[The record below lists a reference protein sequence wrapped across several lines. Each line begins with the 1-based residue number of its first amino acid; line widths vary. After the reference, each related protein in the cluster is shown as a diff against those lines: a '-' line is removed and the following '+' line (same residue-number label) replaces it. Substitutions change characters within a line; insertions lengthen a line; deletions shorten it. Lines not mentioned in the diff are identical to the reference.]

1 MKNGII
7 TGAIVLAGIG
17 GLVLLNNNKNNS
29 TSKNAFFRNDDP
41 KVERSYAEYG
51 DKDCKDFS
59 TQAEAQRFFEEQGG
73 PDKDSH
79 NLDRDGDGIVCES
92 LK

>member
-7 TGAIVLAGIG
+7 TGAIVLAGLG
-17 GLVLLNNNKNNS
+17 GYALYNNNSNS
-29 TSKNAFFRNDDP
+29 NPPVRNDDP
-41 KVERSYAEYG
+41 KTERSFSEYG
-51 DKDCKDFS
+51 DKGCADFS
-59 TQAEAQRFFEEQGG
+59 SQGEAQDFFEKEGG
-73 PDKDSH
+73 PAEDFH

>member
-1 MKNGII
+1 MKNAII

-17 GLVLLNNNKNNS
+17 GLALYNNNSNS
-29 TSKNAFFRNDDP
+29 NLPTRNDDP
-41 KVERSYAEYG
+41 KTERSFSEYG

-59 TQAEAQRFFEEQGG
+59 SQREAQEFFEEQGG
-73 PDKDSH
+73 PDEDFH
-79 NLDRDGDGIVCES
+79 NLDRDGDGVVCES

>member
-17 GLVLLNNNKNNS
+17 GLALLNNSNS
-29 TSKNAFFRNDDP
+29 NLPVRNDDP
-41 KVERSYAEYG
+41 KTERSFSEYG
-51 DKDCKDFS
+51 DKDCSDFS
-59 TQAEAQRFFEEQGG
+59 SQSEAQEFFEEQGG
-73 PDKDSH
+73 PDEDFH
-79 NLDRDGDGIVCES
+79 NLDRDGDGVVCES

>member
-17 GLVLLNNNKNNS
+17 GLALLNNS
-29 TSKNAFFRNDDP
+29 DGGSSIKNAFTRNDDS
-41 KVERSYAEYG
+41 KTERSFQEYG
-51 DKDCKDFS
+51 DKDCSDFS
-59 TQAEAQRFFEEQGG
+59 TQNEAQEFFEDEGG
-73 PDKDSH
+73 PDKDFH
-79 NLDRDGDGIVCES
+79 NLDRDGDGVVCES

>member
-17 GLVLLNNNKNNS
+17 GLVLYNNNSNS
-29 TSKNAFFRNDDP
+29 SLPTRNDDP
-41 KVERSYAEYG
+41 KTERSFSEYG

-59 TQAEAQRFFEEQGG
+59 TQAEAQRFFESEGG
-73 PDKDSH
+73 PATDYH
-79 NLDRDGDGIVCES
+79 GLDRDGDGVVCES